1 MHPVSLVIHAPKS
14 AIKYENAPRRSYFT
28 QESLYV
34 SIFVCKYVCIY
45 MWMYVNMYACICGCT
60 YACMYAYM
68 YVCLRVCTVC
78 PYVCIT
84 CMYVCMNASMHKCIY
99 VRFYNALSCTG
110 NLFMHFMT
118 SAIPCIV
125 QGIADVIYLVL
136 HR

>member
-1 MHPVSLVIHAPKS
+1 MCVCMCVIV
-14 AIKYENAPRRSYFT
+14 NVFM
-28 QESLYV
+28 YV
-34 SIFVCKYVCIY
+34 SVHAYIY
-45 MWMYVNMYACICGCT
+45 T
-60 YACMYAYM
+60 CMYAYI

-84 CMYVCMNASMHKCIY
+84 CMYVCMNAGMHECIY

-110 NLFMHFMT
+110 NLFIHFMT